1 MKIKIIFPLIFNFLL
16 SQKIMIPMDVRQNDH
31 LKAYGFAF
39 WALSQ
44 NINVEW
50 LLNYRGGSFLLDE
63 FSEITEV
70 ARVRGVTYETIDS
83 EQALNIFNEINLN
96 NMEIVLLEKAPK
108 IAIYSPPNKQP
119 WDDAVTLALT
129 YAEVPYDVL
138 WDKEVFD
145 EKLARYDWLHLHH
158 EDFTGQYGK
167 FYKNY
172 RSASWYIEQKKQYE
186 TISRDLGFDSVHK
199 QKKALAQII
208 KNYIGGGGFLF
219 AMCSATDSFDI
230 ALATQ
235 NTDAAHEAFDGSPID
250 VDLEKKI
257 DYNNTLAFYDFSIIT
272 NPMIYEYSD
281 IDFPQSE
288 NINAKSAEAD
298 FFTLFDFSAKY
309 DPVPS
314 MLTQNHSRTIKGFMG
329 QTTGFKRDIVKKH
342 ILIMGEDVTSP
353 QVKYIHGNYGKG
365 TFTFLG
371 GHDPEDYQHFV
382 GDPQTDLSLYKNSPG
397 YRLIL
402 NNILFPAAKKKER
415 KT

>member
-16 SQKIMIPMDVRQNDH
+16 SQKIMIPMDVKQNDH

-39 WALSQ
+39 WALNQ

-138 WDKEVFD
+138 WDKEVFN
-145 EKLARYDWLHLHH
+145 EKLSRYDWLHLHH

-208 KNYIGGGGFLF
+208 KNYIGSGGFLF

-250 VDLEKKI
+250 VDIEKKI

-288 NINAKSAEAD
+288 NINAKGAEAD

-309 DPVPS
+309 DPVPA

>member
-16 SQKIMIPMDVRQNDH
+16 SQKIMIPMDLKQNDH

-39 WALSQ
+39 WALNQ

-70 ARVRGVTYETIDS
+70 ARVRGVTYETINS
-83 EQALNIFNEINLN
+83 EQVLNIFNEINLN

-250 VDLEKKI
+250 EDLEKKI

-288 NINAKSAEAD
+288 NINAKGAEAD

-309 DPVPS
+309 DPVPA

>member
-16 SQKIMIPMDVRQNDH
+16 SQKIMIPMDIKQNDH

-39 WALSQ
+39 WALNQ

-288 NINAKSAEAD
+288 NINAKGAEAD

-309 DPVPS
+309 DPVPT

>member
-16 SQKIMIPMDVRQNDH
+16 SQKIMIPMDVKQNDH

-39 WALSQ
+39 WALNQ

-288 NINAKSAEAD
+288 NINAKGAEAD

>member
-16 SQKIMIPMDVRQNDH
+16 SQKIMIPMDVKQNDH

-39 WALSQ
+39 WALNQ

-70 ARVRGVTYETIDS
+70 ARVRGVTYETINS
-83 EQALNIFNEINLN
+83 EQVLNIFNEINLN

-309 DPVPS
+309 DPVPA